1 MAYSYDYL
9 TLTQHVYVNG
19 VLDASNSPRG
29 PYIGTAGNMTIGTNK
44 VFFPL
49 NYWDGCID
57 QVSYFSRTKNASEI
71 LSDATLTVAYTFN
84 NTLSDSRPLGINGT
98 GTSLSYTAS
107 GRISGGLSSLT
118 SGSYVQAQCLVLLT
132 ITYESSNGLRLW
144 MNGTQFAASCNYS
157 ATDVSV
163 TLTMGASLSRAADSC
178 TSGIITTGQYFGF
191 LDESQLFSR
200 ELSLTEVWSLA
211 NP

>member
-118 SGSYVQAQCLVLLT
+118 SGSYVQAQCLVLLSTSINSYSKVIWINQTATTAGT
-132 ITYESSNGLRLW
+132 IIHV
-144 MNGTQFAASCNYS
+144 AS
-157 ATDVSV
+157 TTIGVSWSIPMLNLIN
-163 TLTMGASLSRAADSC
+163 TGNLGA
-178 TSGIITTGQYFGF
+178 
-191 LDESQLFSR
+191 
-200 ELSLTEVWSLA
+200 
-211 NP
+211 